1 MLAGPGCYG
10 RGMRRI
16 DQPARVPC
24 FIASWL
30 AASSVLAGCSGDNGA
45 DSAVQ
50 EAPLSACPE
59 PTGQVHAPHS
69 VLEVVDLL
77 NAMPKPVTLPCFVE
91 SLARPLALAA
101 SRSLFSAQ
109 PALDARSPR
118 LFVFSDPL
126 IMTLVPEGDG
136 SHLLE
141 FGELRS
147 ETHSLKA
154 EIEFP
159 VERELEPREAF
170 EQVMYNETTTNCAF
184 CHGAEEPD
192 PSIQLAPA
200 FVSRA
205 LRPQAHFRVG
215 IDQLR
220 QEFATCDAALEPERC
235 ALFDALF
242 GWGDV
247 TQREFPEAMA
257 TFP

>member
-1 MLAGPGCYG
+1 MPRVQRTL
-10 RGMRRI
+10 
-16 DQPARVPC
+16 RVPC
-24 FIASWL
+24 TL
-30 AASSVLAGCSGDNGA
+30 AGALVMCSVLASCSESDSGDPVA
-45 DSAVQ
+45 QSRAV
-50 EAPLSACPE
+50 LSACPE
-59 PTGQVHAPHS
+59 PPGQVTAPRS
-69 VLEVVDLL
+69 VLEVVELL
-77 NAMPKPVTLPCFVE
+77 NARQKPITLACFVE
-91 SLARPLALAA
+91 SLERPLALSA

-109 PALDARSPR
+109 PTLDERSPR

-147 ETHSLKA
+147 ETRSLKA

-159 VERELEPREAF
+159 VERVLEPQEAF
-170 EQVMYNETTTNCAF
+170 EGLMYNETLTNCAF
-184 CHGAEEPD
+184 CHAAEEPD
-192 PSIQLAPA
+192 PSIQVAPA
-200 FVSRA
+200 FVSQA
-205 LRPQAHFRVG
+205 FRPQNDFRVG

-242 GWGDV
+242 GWGEV
-247 TQREFPEAMA
+247 AEREFPEAMA